1 MARPLPDVMYGT
13 PDGVALD
20 QGAAESVRRLRQ
32 QGPQQAVA
40 GRAPLRPVDAGTGQ
54 YSRPTATV
62 TPITPTTPTAPVTP
76 TAPAAPSLRQRAGA
90 AAGSVGDALRQAGP
104 AMAGFGAAVGVNTL
118 RQNQLDNAP
127 AMPAPGEAAPGQIP
141 VDTRYA
147 APPAAAGSL
156 LSQSELGRNVGNALM
171 ATPLGSGASASLRAG
186 AGMVRAGA
194 PIATA
199 ANLATI
205 GSGVARGYA
214 AGDAANPGVSSK
226 APVLGPT
233 PSIRQPFSDVRNGTY
248 GEGTPDLT
256 GKIVRDGNSYSG
268 KDVKFGA
275 EIVNPR
281 NPGVGVSSLDTSEGH
296 RQNLLELQ
304 RNAANAQA
312 PGGAVGIG
320 PRGGNVFDD
329 LRAKNPTVPATR
341 AERMAQA
348 ELANRAQIA
357 EAQTGATLRGQDITA
372 GTSRANTRDVTSA
385 TLRGQDM
392 DYAEKMDAKRMD
404 IAARMADRKL
414 RSDIVQAS
422 GGDMF
427 KAAQMAAANGL
438 APTDFLAT
446 GAGVQTQGEKAD
458 AAGRGMFKDL
468 FNTPGKDNK
477 MESRPD
483 LEAQAYASVMQ
494 QTDNKFGALP
504 KEQQTALMTESVAR
518 VRELESA
525 RSRQNGTFGQSWL
538 GRPNEAALDSLPTTE
553 QNAGSK
559 LRHANPWD
567 AFNSNVQMND
577 VLQTLPDGRTI
588 ARDPKLMTQSRL
600 KQLEEQGA
608 RWEK

>member
-20 QGAAESVRRLRQ
+20 QGAAESVRRLR
-32 QGPQQAVA
+32 PTS
-40 GRAPLRPVDAGTGQ
+40 APPLNPG
-54 YSRPTATV
+54 V
-62 TPITPTTPTAPVTP
+62 TPAMRPGGSPEAAAFRESLRTVGPAPTAPVAP
-76 TAPAAPSLRQRAGA
+76 TAPTAAAKPGVLSRATTGLRNAPGAILEADLAPLAKGVGGA
-90 AAGSVGDALRQAGP
+90 AKNLISGVVGKTALGLGVADAAHTAYNTDTDTYAQRTGIEREATHVPQFAKDLGIRALGTAQDIG
-104 AMAGFGAAVGVNTL
+104 NTL
-118 RQNQLDNAP
+118 TFGLADRVGNLAAGNGFNRSAGNQVGEVFGPGREVGGLT
-127 AMPAPGEAAPGQIP
+127 PAPTAP
-141 VDTRYA
+141 
-147 APPAAAGSL
+147 
-156 LSQSELGRNVGNALM
+156 
-171 ATPLGSGASASLRAG
+171 
-186 AGMVRAGA
+186 
-194 PIATA
+194 
-199 ANLATI
+199 
-205 GSGVARGYA
+205 
-214 AGDAANPGVSSK
+214 
-226 APVLGPT
+226 
-233 PSIRQPFSDVRNGTY
+233 PSIREPFSDVRNGTY
-248 GEGTPDLT
+248 GDGMPDLT

-281 NPGVGVSSLDTSEGH
+281 NPGVGVSSLDTSEGY

-312 PGGAVGIG
+312 PGGVNGIG
-320 PRGGNVFDD
+320 RSGGGNVFDD

-414 RSDIVQAS
+414 RGDIFQAS
-422 GGDMF
+422 GGNLT
-427 KAAQMAAANGL
+427 KAAEIAAANGVDP
-438 APTDFLAT
+438 ASFISA
-446 GAGVQTQGEKAD
+446 GAASQTQGEKAD

-468 FNTPGKDNK
+468 FNTPGKDGK

-494 QTDNKFGALP
+494 QTGNKFGALP

-538 GRPNEAALDSLPTTE
+538 GHPNEATLDSLPTTE

>member
-32 QGPQQAVA
+32 QGPQQVVA
-40 GRAPLRPVDAGTGQ
+40 GRAPLRPVDASTGQ

-76 TAPAAPSLRQRAGA
+76 TAPAAPSLRQRAGV

-104 AMAGFGAAVGVNTL
+104 AMAGFGAAAGVNTL

-248 GEGTPDLT
+248 GDGMPDLT

-281 NPGVGVSSLDTSEGH
+281 NPGVGVSSLDTSEGY

-312 PGGAVGIG
+312 PGGVVGIG
-320 PRGGNVFDD
+320 PRGGGNVFDD

-372 GTSRANTRDVTSA
+372 GTSRANTRDTVGAS
-385 TLRGQDM
+385 LRGQDM
-392 DYAEKMDAKRMD
+392 DYAEKMDSKRLD
-404 IAARMADRKL
+404 LAAREAQRRAISSAWQGTTDPGVAAARLAASGYDPASALAVASGQRASAEASDKNFRNITEAAGATTDKDGKPVLNPALQAVAQNVIANAMPGVRNAAPANQNARL
-414 RSDIVQAS
+414 REVQA
-422 GGDMF
+422 
-427 KAAQMAAANGL
+427 
-438 APTDFLAT
+438 T
-446 GAGVQTQGEKAD
+446 GSL
-458 AAGRGMFKDL
+458 AAGL
-468 FNTPGKDNK
+468 Q
-477 MESRPD
+477 
-483 LEAQAYASVMQ
+483 EAQ
-494 QTDNKFGALP
+494 G
-504 KEQQTALMTESVAR
+504 
-518 VRELESA
+518 
-525 RSRQNGTFGQSWL
+525 G
-538 GRPNEAALDSLPTTE
+538 SL
-553 QNAGSK
+553 
-559 LRHANPWD
+559 
-567 AFNSNVQMND
+567 
-577 VLQTLPDGRTI
+577 LQTLGIDKAPPAVSTLPNFQGATLRERGIGSPFANASRGDYELVQPDGTVAPIKRG
-588 ARDPKLMTQSRL
+588 RVSERELDYM
-600 KQLEEQGA
+600 KQQGVSL
-608 RWEK
+608 RN

>member
-32 QGPQQAVA
+32 QGPQPVVA
-40 GRAPLRPVDAGTGQ
+40 GRAPLRAVDATTGQ
-54 YSRPTATV
+54 YGRPSATV
-62 TPITPTTPTAPVTP
+62 TPITPTMPTAPATP
-76 TAPAAPSLRQRAGA
+76 TAPAAPSLRQR
-90 AAGSVGDALRQAGP
+90 VGDTLRQAAP
-104 AMAGFGAAVGVNTL
+104 AIAGFGTAVGVNAL

-205 GSGVARGYA
+205 GSGAARGYA

-226 APVLGPT
+226 APVLEST

-248 GEGTPDLT
+248 GEGAPDLT
-256 GKIVRDGNSYSG
+256 GKILRNGNSYSG

-281 NPGVGVSSLDTSEGH
+281 NPGVGVSSLDTSEGY

-320 PRGGNVFDD
+320 PRGGGNVFDD

-357 EAQTGATLRGQDITA
+357 EAQTGATLRGQDIVA
-372 GTSRANTRDVTSA
+372 GTSRANTRDTVGAS
-385 TLRGQDM
+385 LRGQDM
-392 DYAEKMDAKRMD
+392 DYAEKMDSKRLD
-404 IAARMADRKL
+404 LAARQAQRDAISAAWRGTNDPQVAATRLAASGYDPASALAVAGGQRASAEASDKNFRNITEAAGATTDKDGKPVLNPALQAVAQNVIANAMPGVRNAAPANQNARL
-414 RSDIVQAS
+414 REVQA
-422 GGDMF
+422 
-427 KAAQMAAANGL
+427 
-438 APTDFLAT
+438 T
-446 GAGVQTQGEKAD
+446 GSL
-458 AAGRGMFKDL
+458 AAGL
-468 FNTPGKDNK
+468 Q
-477 MESRPD
+477 
-483 LEAQAYASVMQ
+483 EAQGGSLLQSIGWDKAPPAITTLPNMQGATLRERGIGSPFSNASRGDYELVQ
-494 QTDNKFGALP
+494 PDGT
-504 KEQQTALMTESVAR
+504 VAPIKR
-518 VRELESA
+518 SRISERELDYMK
-525 RSRQNGTFGQSWL
+525 QQGV
-538 GRPNEAALDSLPTTE
+538 SLR
-553 QNAGSK
+553 N
-559 LRHANPWD
+559 
-567 AFNSNVQMND
+567 
-577 VLQTLPDGRTI
+577 
-588 ARDPKLMTQSRL
+588 
-600 KQLEEQGA
+600 
-608 RWEK
+608 